1 MNPEYCLANLLDEN
15 SANSQENISNP
26 FEFQHVLNNG
36 SIDPDI
42 NFCNNKF
49 DVVDPPYFVLEE
61 IFFKLEK
68 FLENLFLCVSCQY
81 QKPKQKF
88 LRGCLNF

>member
-15 SANSQENISNP
+15 SANSQENISNL

-42 NFCNNKF
+42 NF
-49 DVVDPPYFVLEE
+49 
-61 IFFKLEK
+61 
-68 FLENLFLCVSCQY
+68 
-81 QKPKQKF
+81 
-88 LRGCLNF
+88 

>member
-42 NFCNNKF
+42 NF
-49 DVVDPPYFVLEE
+49 
-61 IFFKLEK
+61 
-68 FLENLFLCVSCQY
+68 
-81 QKPKQKF
+81 
-88 LRGCLNF
+88 